1 MPCRGDF
8 CARAHTEAARSCHAA
23 RLAALHVAHRRTHRA
38 STMRRVLAP
47 LPLPRSPPAIN
58 MSLRL
63 PFFPP
68 FSPPPPPYLIH
79 TAAQIT
85 AASVSIYA
93 TVVRRLVDTA
103 DGLSRSIGGRTPFP
117 CRLPFVRSR
126 RKPSAKRSPQASPP
140 LFATR
145 RRPSSRPCRSGEPLA
160 P

>member
-8 CARAHTEAARSCHAA
+8 CARAHTEAARSCHAT
-23 RLAALHVAHRRTHRA
+23 RLAALHAARRRTHRA
-38 STMRRVLAP
+38 STMRCVLAP

-63 PFFPP
+63 PFSFP
-68 FSPPPPPYLIH
+68 FPPPPYLTH
-79 TAAQIT
+79 PAAQIT

-93 TVVRRLVDTA
+93 TVVCRLVDTA